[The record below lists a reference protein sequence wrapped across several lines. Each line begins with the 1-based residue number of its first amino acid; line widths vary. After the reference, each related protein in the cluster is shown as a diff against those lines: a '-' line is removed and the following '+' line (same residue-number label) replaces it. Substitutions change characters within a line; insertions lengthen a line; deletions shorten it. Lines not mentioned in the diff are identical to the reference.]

1 MHPSKLYF
9 ITAIGTDSGKTL
21 ISAIVTEALQADYWK
36 PIQAGFPRDTEKVQA
51 LISNSVSQFHSE
63 AYLLQHPM
71 SPHAAAQREGVEIDI
86 HTLSLPNTHNTLI
99 IEGAGGVLVPVSNQH
114 FVIDIAQKF
123 EAEVILVANIYLGS
137 INHTLL
143 TINELKRRNIPVKGI
158 IFNGPANEDS
168 EQFILNYSQYPLL
181 LHVYPEE
188 QITPEVV
195 LSYAQ
200 QLKNS
205 FIV

>member
-1 MHPSKLYF
+1 MNPSNLYF

-36 PIQAGFPRDTEKVQA
+36 PIQAGFPRDTEKVQT
-51 LISNSVSQFHSE
+51 LVSNPVSQFHNE

-71 SPHAAAQREGVEIDI
+71 SPHAAAHREGVEIDI
-86 HTLSLPNTHNTLI
+86 QALVLPNTHNTLI

-114 FVIDIAQKF
+114 FVIDIARKF

-143 TINELKRRNIPVKGI
+143 TINELKHRNIPVKGI

-195 LSYAQ
+195 HSYAQ
-200 QLKNS
+200 QLRKA
-205 FIV
+205 FIM

>member
-36 PIQAGFPRDTEKVQA
+36 PIQAGVPRDTEKVQT
-51 LISNSVSQFHSE
+51 LVSSPVSLFHNE

-86 HTLSLPNTHNTLI
+86 QTLSLPKTHNTLI

-158 IFNGPANEDS
+158 IFNGPTNEDS

-188 QITPEVV
+188 QITQEVV
-195 LSYAQ
+195 HNYAQ
-200 QLKNS
+200 QLKKS

>member
-36 PIQAGFPRDTEKVQA
+36 PIQAGFPRDTEKVQT
-51 LISNSVSQFHSE
+51 LVSNSVSQFHSE

-71 SPHAAAQREGVEIDI
+71 SPHAAAQREGVKIDI

-99 IEGAGGVLVPVSNQH
+99 IEGAGGVLVPVNHQH